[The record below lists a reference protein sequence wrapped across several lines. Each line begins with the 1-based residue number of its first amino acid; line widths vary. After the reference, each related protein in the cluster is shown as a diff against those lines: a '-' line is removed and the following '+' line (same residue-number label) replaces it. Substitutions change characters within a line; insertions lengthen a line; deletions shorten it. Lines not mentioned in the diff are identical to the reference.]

1 MGEKKKKVI
10 GESCDQT
17 SDSTVIPSLN
27 AQVKPQAVY
36 FGHEQGCSLTLQ
48 VSSCL
53 LSSDRGSS
61 IWSKLQCVAYQLH
74 LITMLPWVNSN
85 HHPKSK
91 NCVFNPTKGHKRG
104 TALFFPPQMTQQSG
118 IEKWEL
124 MSGSTSSVTLHLW
137 VLDQVSDIWDPSS
150 SSLRRRE

>member
-1 MGEKKKKVI
+1 MGEKKKVI

-17 SDSTVIPSLN
+17 NDSTVIPGLN

-91 NCVFNPTKGHKRG
+91 NCVFSPTKGHKRG
-104 TALFFPPQMTQQSG
+104 TALFFLPRWHRKVG
-118 IEKWEL
+118 L
-124 MSGSTSSVTLHLW
+124 RSGSWCQAAPALSLSTSGFWTRSVTSETLL
-137 VLDQVSDIWDPSS
+137 PPP
-150 SSLRRRE
+150 